1 MSDTTAPSI
10 STNIRITN
18 EGTTAYEYQYTWCI
32 TDSEINVCGGGNDIF
47 NSTAAKLIQP
57 GENFDTVLNS
67 TIATAGNYWFHL
79 DVQFGSDS
87 SQAIQSFTAT
97 EGAVVTPPSSVVTP
111 PSSAGASSSTFI
123 PTPVVTPPLSA
134 EEVVKT

>member
-10 STNIRITN
+10 STNVRITN
-18 EGTTAYEYQYTWCI
+18 EGSTAYEYQYTWCI
-32 TDSEINVCGGGNDIF
+32 TDSEVNVCGGGDDIF

-67 TIATAGNYWFHL
+67 TIVTAGNYWFHL

-87 SQAIQSFTAT
+87 SQAMQSFIATA
-97 EGAVVTPPSSVVTP
+97 
-111 PSSAGASSSTFI
+111 
-123 PTPVVTPPLSA
+123 
-134 EEVVKT
+134 